1 MANHTQLR
9 AVLGHPWMW
18 GGGPEGFTVVGG
30 ACPKQK
36 LGGDDCTG
44 PSAKQAA
51 VGF

>member
-9 AVLGHPWMW
+9 AVLGHPRMW
-18 GGGPEGFTVVGG
+18 EGAPKDSQWLVEP
-30 ACPKQK
+30 APKQK

-44 PSAKQAA
+44 PSAKQAT